1 MDIIYKVKLGDD
13 NESAGLGSW
22 EWSGMGRTC
31 VGMSGERIDRE
42 TKENRW
48 GMSKGRPN
56 LRWKDQI

>member
-42 TKENRW
+42 TKENR
-48 GMSKGRPN
+48 
-56 LRWKDQI
+56 